1 MAYKFQLG
9 AFVASGSLVQEGAFE
24 ADAAIVDSLDVN
36 SGGITEAGAIAGAT
50 SIDGSGDLTMG
61 TITMSGFSVDAD
73 GDTAIKSL
81 AIDNSSTIGC
91 DADADIITL
100 AAQSMVLGGDVD
112 FNVAKAGGLQI
123 AGVAVTATAAE
134 LNYLDNDSLTA
145 ADITK
150 LAALDASAAELDHL
164 DGIGDAA
171 YDAAADSVVFFDAT
185 DSKLKYEAAN
195 DFTSTLAGDGIKSAS
210 GVLALDLNE
219 LTAANW
225 DVANDKLAFI
235 DATDN
240 STKKKGVSNLISEIA
255 GDGLGSSSG
264 VLAVQ
269 RSGSIVLAS
278 DKLGLS
284 GSIAGDGLGYT
295 GGVNSI
301 SILAVNVDDSGIEIN
316 SDALRLKDN
325 GVTLAKMAGIA
336 RGSIIVGDS
345 SGDPSAL
352 ALGGAAQ
359 FMISDGDDAVYRT
372 MSGDATLAANG
383 ALTIANDAVEQAM
396 IADDAVGAD
405 QLASNAVVNAS
416 VAGNAAIL
424 ATKINFNTDLG
435 GDITFGNQSNDTIST
450 TGHFTIGGNLTVQGS
465 TTTVD
470 STTINISSSF
480 TFEGP
485 ADAHETILSCA
496 TPAADSTL
504 NLPTLSA
511 GTYYIPALADAAT
524 DAAAAVTA
532 AEFALLDGGSTVGT
546 SAPASGDGFMHND
559 AGTMKQ
565 TTIDALASVMAGA
578 GLAVSGVTLS
588 VDIDELSALGGTGVA
603 QGDHFI
609 FSDGGTEKK
618 ITASNLEDWMFG
630 NVSGDATIAAGG
642 ALTVAANA
650 VEGSMLNDNV
660 ISGQTALASGL
671 AATDELMVSDAGTL
685 KRMDVSVLSSYLG
698 TNISVDVQNVAA
710 SGTLAI
716 GVNYFSDMSDD
727 GEDAVTLPASP
738 TVGQSVKVKAP
749 SDCSAARY
757 ITINKAGSQLIDG
770 AASIRLESP
779 FAAVELVYVANDVWR
794 VF

>member
-1 MAYKFQLG
+1 M
-9 AFVASGSLVQEGAFE
+9 
-24 ADAAIVDSLDVN
+24 
-36 SGGITEAGAIAGAT
+36 
-50 SIDGSGDLTMG
+50 
-61 TITMSGFSVDAD
+61 
-73 GDTAIKSL
+73 
-81 AIDNSSTIGC
+81 
-91 DADADIITL
+91 
-100 AAQSMVLGGDVD
+100 
-112 FNVAKAGGLQI
+112 
-123 AGVAVTATAAE
+123 
-134 LNYLDNDSLTA
+134 
-145 ADITK
+145 
-150 LAALDASAAELDHL
+150 
-164 DGIGDAA
+164 
-171 YDAAADSVVFFDAT
+171 
-185 DSKLKYEAAN
+185 
-195 DFTSTLAGDGIKSAS
+195 
-210 GVLALDLNE
+210 
-219 LTAANW
+219 
-225 DVANDKLAFI
+225 
-235 DATDN
+235 
-240 STKKKGVSNLISEIA
+240 
-255 GDGLGSSSG
+255 
-264 VLAVQ
+264 
-269 RSGSIVLAS
+269 
-278 DKLGLS
+278 
-284 GSIAGDGLGYT
+284 
-295 GGVNSI
+295 
-301 SILAVNVDDSGIEIN
+301 AVNVDDSGIEIN

>member
-1 MAYKFQLG
+1 
-9 AFVASGSLVQEGAFE
+9 
-24 ADAAIVDSLDVN
+24 
-36 SGGITEAGAIAGAT
+36 
-50 SIDGSGDLTMG
+50 MG

-73 GDTAIKSL
+73 GDTALKSL

-91 DADADIITL
+91 DADADIVTL
-100 AAQSMVLGGDVD
+100 AAQSMVLANDVD

-134 LNYLDNDSLTA
+134 LNYLDNAALTA

-195 DFTSTLAGDGIKSAS
+195 DFSSTLAGDGLKSAS

-219 LTAANW
+219 LTSANW

-284 GSIAGDGLGYT
+284 GSIAGAGLGYT

-301 SILAVNVDDSGIEIN
+301 SVLAVNVDGTGIEIN

-336 RGSIIVGDS
+336 RGSIIVGDA

-352 ALGGAAQ
+352 ALGTAAQ
-359 FMISDGDDAVYRT
+359 FMISDGDDAIYRT
-372 MSGDATLAANG
+372 MSGDATIAANG

-405 QLASNAVVNAS
+405 QLAANAVVNAS
-416 VAGNAAIL
+416 VAGNAAIN
-424 ATKINFNTDLG
+424 AGKINFGVDLG
-435 GDITFGNQSNDTIST
+435 GDITFGNQANDTIST
-450 TGHFTIGGNLTVQGS
+450 AGHFTVGGNLTVQG
-465 TTTVD
+465 TTTSID

-496 TPAADSTL
+496 TPGADSTL

-511 GTYYIPALADAAT
+511 GTYFIPALADAAT
-524 DAAAAVTA
+524 DASAAVTA
-532 AEFALLDGGSTVGT
+532 AEFALLDGASTVGT

-618 ITASNLEDWMFG
+618 ITASNLEDWIFG
-630 NVSGDATIAAGG
+630 NVSGDAAIAAGG
-642 ALTVAANA
+642 ALTIAANA
-650 VEGSMLNDNV
+650 VEGSMLNNNV

-671 AATDELMVSDAGTL
+671 AATDELMVSDGGTL

-710 SGTLAI
+710 AGTLAI

-757 ITINKAGSQLIDG
+757 ITINKAGSQTIDG

-779 FAAVELVYVANDVWR
+779 FAAVELVYVANDLWR